1 MSNENYE
8 EYYNSMIE
16 AFVDKPSATLWYQN
30 AFSKFS
36 IHGVDKLTWHWSW
49 WAFGGGAAFLL
60 YRKQYM
66 AALILFTGSMIL
78 GMIPFVS
85 IILMILAGGYSPYFV
100 YKGFKRK
107 LTEIEAT
114 VDTNEKRIETMR
126 EVGGYHTW
134 VIWVYAIL
142 SIFILMYVSS
152 VVLLMVSQLS

>member
-1 MSNENYE
+1 MNDENYE
-8 EYYNSMIE
+8 VYYNSMIE
-16 AFVDKPSATLWYQN
+16 AFVDKPSETLWYQN
-30 AFSKFS
+30 AFSKFN
-36 IHGVDKLTWHWSW
+36 INGVDKLTWHWSW

-85 IILMILAGGYSPYFV
+85 IIIMILAGGYSTYFV
-100 YKGFKRK
+100 YKGFQRK
-107 LTEIEAT
+107 LAEIEAT

-134 VIWVYAIL
+134 VIWVYAVL
-142 SIFILMYVSS
+142 SFVIIMYISS
-152 VVLLMVSQLS
+152 IVLLMISQMS